1 MLTLVPEAIEE
12 YARRHTSPLPP
23 HLEALQRYTLEER
36 EDALMLSGPIEGGL
50 LQLLVWASGARRVL
64 ELGCF
69 TGFSAQMMAAAL
81 PEGGRLTTCEIDPE
95 TAATARRH
103 ADSGPDGRKIEIRI
117 GPAAD
122 TLRRLEGP
130 FDLIFIDADKEPYV
144 DYYEGAME
152 LLSEDGI
159 IAVDN
164 VLLNGRVLDPESAS
178 GRRMADFNAH
188 VAADERVRQ
197 VLLPV
202 RDGLMLVRR
211 VPREQE
217 ARDDG

>member
-81 PEGGRLTTCEIDPE
+81 PEGGRLITCEIDSE

-103 ADSGPDGRKIEIRI
+103 ADSGPDGRKIEIRV
-117 GPAAD
+117 GPAAE

-144 DYYEGAME
+144 DYYEGAMA

-164 VLLNGRVLDPESAS
+164 VLLNGRVLDPESSPGAGWPTS
-178 GRRMADFNAH
+178 TRTSRPTGA
-188 VAADERVRQ
+188 
-197 VLLPV
+197 
-202 RDGLMLVRR
+202 
-211 VPREQE
+211 
-217 ARDDG
+217 